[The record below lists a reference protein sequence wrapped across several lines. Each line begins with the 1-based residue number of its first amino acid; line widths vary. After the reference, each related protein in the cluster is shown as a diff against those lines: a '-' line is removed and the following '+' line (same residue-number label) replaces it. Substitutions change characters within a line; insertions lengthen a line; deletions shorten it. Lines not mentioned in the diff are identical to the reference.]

1 VEYLR
6 RVDFAAFDATK
17 ERLSQKL
24 LDRESGATTV
34 GINCVK
40 TPPGGGSPP
49 GRHTHPADQIFY
61 VLQGTMSVEIEGK
74 SYEAPAGTLIIFP
87 KGVPHKNWNG
97 GTEPTIYL
105 IINTALPEPGIPFSN
120 PV

>member
-1 VEYLR
+1 MEYLR
-6 RVDFAAFDATK
+6 KVDFAAFDATN

-24 LDRESGATTV
+24 LDRASGATTV

-49 GRHTHPADQIFY
+49 GLHTHEADQIFY
-61 VLQGTMSVEIEGK
+61 ILKGTMSVEIDAK
-74 SYEAPAGTLIIFP
+74 KYEAPAGTLIVFP

-97 GTEPTIYL
+97 SNEPTVYL
-105 IINTALPEPGIPFSN
+105 IINTALPEPDKPFAT